1 MESLSDSTGPMRPV
15 GGRWRMPDLPL
26 EHQGALAAWRRAGRR
41 GTIVVDEQSMSSRAA
56 IAAMASEQRPSL
68 CLVATRLRF
77 EQWCGEL
84 QQFYRDRIG
93 CYGSGVKRLRRVT
106 VATYASADRYME
118 RFGDRFEL
126 LIADEAHRVAAG
138 DHEAALRACRAV
150 ARLGLTVTVPEQPS
164 AMARLTAQIGPVIDA
179 RSAAGWV
186 ASVG

>member
-1 MESLSDSTGPMRPV
+1 MESLTDMVAPTLPA

-26 EHQGALAAWRRAGRR
+26 EHLRALTAWRDAGRR
-41 GTIVVDEQSMSSRAA
+41 GTIVVAEQSMSSQIA
-56 IAAMASEQRPSL
+56 IAAMASEQRPTL

-126 LIADEAHRVAAG
+126 LIADEVHRVAAG
-138 DHEAALRACRAV
+138 DHEDGLRACRAV
-150 ARLGLTVTVPEQPS
+150 ARLGLTVTAPQQPG
-164 AMARLTAQIGPVIDA
+164 AIARLVARIGPVVAA
-179 RSAAGWV
+179 RSGPDRI